1 MQLQKF
7 YNKGLL
13 ILALVLFSVLPAT
26 ADQMGSSTFGFSLD
40 LPEGFVVTE
49 NTGDGRG
56 YQFQHQFCSVEIIIR
71 IYETRR
77 YQSAQ
82 DALQDTLTRLSAS
95 NTDIDA
101 VEWRQ
106 N

>member
-7 YNKGLL
+7 YNKGCL

-49 NTGDGRG
+49 NTGDGRATSFSINFALHKLSSG
-56 YQFQHQFCSVEIIIR
+56 Y
-71 IYETRR
+71 TK
-77 YQSAQ
+77 Q
-82 DALQDTLTRLSAS
+82 DAISLHRLLYK
-95 NTDIDA
+95 IP
-101 VEWRQ
+101 
-106 N
+106 